1 MKRRRRNLTGVP
13 ALRDALQA
21 AAAAAPAAPAA
32 PILSRVLARSEKQSR
47 RNRTKEGPKKPEGRA
62 CGARSRSRGEGLEH
76 T

>member
-21 AAAAAPAAPAA
+21 AAAAAAPAA